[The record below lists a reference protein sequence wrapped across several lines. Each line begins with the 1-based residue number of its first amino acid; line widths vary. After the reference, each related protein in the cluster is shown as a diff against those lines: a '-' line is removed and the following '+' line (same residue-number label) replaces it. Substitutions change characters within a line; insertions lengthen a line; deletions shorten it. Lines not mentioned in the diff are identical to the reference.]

1 MCSMSGYTSAVQ
13 WDHISEEA
21 SYAPGYGQ
29 DLKAYLP
36 RVVDAE
42 MSEVLRASPAVLI
55 EGPRACGKMSTGRR
69 FAAGEVLLDASAR
82 FRLAANL
89 DPAVLLDGPAP
100 LLLDEWQTAPDI
112 WNPMRRACDD
122 RGRTGQFILTG
133 SADPPDDITRHSGA
147 GRVLRVRMRPMSL
160 FESGE
165 SDGSLS
171 LAGLFEPGR
180 RSARDSGGHLG
191 EIMVMACRGGWPA
204 LVGSRADPPVAL
216 RVLKGYLEEISRT
229 DVSRVDGVARNPDGV
244 RRLLESLA
252 RNIACE
258 ASFATLAA
266 DTAGEDP
273 GIDRKTVSSYMA
285 ALTRL
290 FVVEDLPAWRP
301 HITSRSALRKAPKR
315 HLADPSLAAAALG
328 VTPEAVMSDL
338 KFAGLLFES
347 LVVRDLRIYGQA
359 AGCSISH
366 YRDSDGL
373 EVDAIMKRADGRW
386 IAAEIKLGGETAIRH
401 AVSTLK
407 RLRRRVDHN
416 RTGEPAR
423 LIAITAGGYGY
434 EHPEGVTIV
443 PITALG
449 P

>member
-1 MCSMSGYTSAVQ
+1 MQRDLGSEAGSGVAGRSG
-13 WDHISEEA
+13 
-21 SYAPGYGQ
+21 PGR
-29 DLKAYLP
+29 YLP

-42 MSEVLRASPAVLI
+42 MGEALWASPAVLI
-55 EGPRACGKMSTGRR
+55 EGPRACGKTWTGRR
-69 FAAGEVLLDASAR
+69 FAAGEVLLDASVRA
-82 FRLAANL
+82 RLAANL

-100 LLLDEWQTAPDI
+100 LLLDEWQLAPDI

-122 RGRTGQFILTG
+122 RGRPGQFILTG
-133 SADPPDDITRHSGA
+133 SADPPDDVTRHSGA

-165 SDGSLS
+165 SDGSVS

-180 RSARDSGGHLG
+180 RTARDSGHQLG
-191 EIMVMACRGGWPA
+191 EIMETACRGGWPA
-204 LVGSRADPPVAL
+204 LVSSGAGPSAAL
-216 RVLKGYLEEISRT
+216 RALRGYLDEISRT
-229 DVSRVDGVARNPDGV
+229 DVSRVDGVARNPAGV

-252 RNIACE
+252 RNVASE

-266 DTAGEDP
+266 DTAGDDP

-285 ALTRL
+285 ALARL

-301 HITSRSALRKAPKR
+301 HITSRSALRNAPKR

-328 VTPEAVMSDL
+328 ATPEAVMADL

-347 LVVRDLRIYGQA
+347 LAVRDLRIYGQA
-359 AGCSISH
+359 AGCEISH

-373 EVDAIMKRADGRW
+373 EVDAIVRRADGNW
-386 IAAEIKLGGETAIRH
+386 IAAEVKLGGEAAISR
-401 AVSTLK
+401 AVSILK
-407 RLRRRVDHN
+407 RLRKRVDAN

-423 LIAITAGGYGY
+423 LVVITAGGYGY
-434 EHPEGVTIV
+434 EHPQGVTVV

>member
-1 MCSMSGYTSAVQ
+1 MQS
-13 WDHISEEA
+13 DHPQGIA
-21 SYAPGYGQ
+21 SDATDEPVPSR
-29 DLKAYLP
+29 YLP

-42 MSEVLRASPAVLI
+42 MREALRASPAVLI
-55 EGPRACGKMSTGRR
+55 EGPRACGKTWTGRR
-69 FAAGEVLLDASAR
+69 FAASEVMVDAAVRARIAANADPTVLLDAA
-82 FRLAANL
+82 
-89 DPAVLLDGPAP
+89 PP
-100 LLLDEWQTAPDI
+100 LLLDEWQLAPDI

-165 SDGSLS
+165 SDGSVS

-180 RSARDSGGHLG
+180 RQARDSGRHLG
-191 EIMVMACRGGWPA
+191 EIMAMACRGGWPA
-204 LVGSRADPPVAL
+204 LVSRRADPPAAL
-216 RVLKGYLEEISRT
+216 RVLRGYLDEISRV
-229 DVSRVDGVARNPDGV
+229 DVSRLDGVARNPTGV

-252 RNIACE
+252 RNIASE

-266 DTAGEDP
+266 DTAGDDP

-285 ALTRL
+285 ALARL
-290 FVVEDLPAWRP
+290 FVVDDLPAWRP

-315 HLADPSLAAAALG
+315 HFTDPSLAAAALG
-328 VTPEAVMSDL
+328 AVPEAVMSDL

-347 LVVRDLRIYGQA
+347 LAVRDLRVYGQA
-359 AGCSISH
+359 AGCEISH

-373 EVDAIMKRADGRW
+373 EVDAIVRRADGRW
-386 IAAEIKLGGETAIRH
+386 IAVEAKLGGEAAIGH
-401 AVSTLK
+401 AVRTLK
-407 RLRRRVDHN
+407 RLQGRIDAS
-416 RTGEPAR
+416 RTGKPAR
-423 LIAITAGGYGY
+423 LVVLTAGGYGF
-434 EHPEGVTIV
+434 EHPEGVAVV

>member
-1 MCSMSGYTSAVQ
+1 MGDGHSPETYSRNVGMPVSNV
-13 WDHISEEA
+13 
-21 SYAPGYGQ
+21 
-29 DLKAYLP
+29 YLP

-42 MSEVLRASPAVLI
+42 MGEALRASPAVLI
-55 EGPRACGKMSTGRR
+55 EGPRACGKTWTGRR
-69 FAAGEVLLDASAR
+69 FAAGEVLMDASVR
-82 FRLAANL
+82 TRLAANL
-89 DPAVLLDGPAP
+89 DPAVLLDGSPP
-100 LLLDEWQTAPDI
+100 LLLDEWQLAPDI

-122 RGRTGQFILTG
+122 RGRPGQFILTG

-147 GRVLRVRMRPMSL
+147 GRILRVRMRPMSL

-165 SDGSLS
+165 SDGSVS
-171 LAGLFEPGR
+171 LAELFAPGR
-180 RSARDSGGHLG
+180 RSAPDSGRHLG
-191 EIMVMACRGGWPA
+191 EIMAMACRGGWPA
-204 LVGSRADPPVAL
+204 LVSSGADPPAAL
-216 RVLKGYLEEISRT
+216 RVLRGYLDEISRT
-229 DVSRVDGVARNPDGV
+229 DVSRVDGVARNPAGV
-244 RRLLESLA
+244 RRLLESVA

-285 ALTRL
+285 ALARL

-301 HITSRSALRKAPKR
+301 HITSRSALRNAPKR

-328 VTPEAVMSDL
+328 ATPEAVMSDL

-347 LVVRDLRIYGQA
+347 LVVRDLHVYGQPT
-359 AGCSISH
+359 GCEISH

-373 EVDAIMKRADGRW
+373 EVDAIVRRPDGQW
-386 IAAEIKLGGETAIRH
+386 IAVEVKLGGETAIHH
-401 AVSTLK
+401 AVRTLR
-407 RLRRRVDHN
+407 RLHRRVDTD
-416 RTGEPAR
+416 RTGAPAR
-423 LIAITAGGYGY
+423 LVVVTAGGYGY
-434 EHPEGVTIV
+434 EHPEGVTVV

>member
-1 MCSMSGYTSAVQ
+1 MAGERSRQTPSDALGEF
-13 WDHISEEA
+13 DHE
-21 SYAPGYGQ
+21 
-29 DLKAYLP
+29 AYLP

-42 MSEVLRASPAVLI
+42 MGEASQASPAVLI
-55 EGPRACGKMSTGRR
+55 EGPRACGKTWTGRR
-69 FAAGEVLLDASAR
+69 FAASEVLMDASVR
-82 FRLAANL
+82 VRLAANV

-100 LLLDEWQTAPDI
+100 VLLDEWQLAPDI

-122 RGRTGQFILTG
+122 RGRPGQFILTG
-133 SADPPDDITRHSGA
+133 SADPPDDITQHSGA

-165 SDGSLS
+165 SDGSVS

-180 RSARDSGGHLG
+180 RQARDSGRHLG
-191 EIMVMACRGGWPA
+191 EIMAVACRGGWPA
-204 LVGSRADPPVAL
+204 LVRQRADPSAAL
-216 RVLKGYLEEISRT
+216 RVLSGYLDEISRT
-229 DVSRVDGVARNPDGV
+229 DVSRVDGVVRNPTGV

-252 RNIACE
+252 RNIATE

-315 HLADPSLAAAALG
+315 HFTDPSLAAAALG
-328 VTPEAVMSDL
+328 ATPEAVMSDL

-347 LVVRDLRIYGQA
+347 LAVRDLRVYGQA
-359 AGCSISH
+359 ASCEVTH

-373 EVDAIMKRADGRW
+373 EVDAIVRRTDGRW
-386 IAAEIKLGGETAIRH
+386 IAVEAKLGGEQAIGH
-401 AVSTLK
+401 AVRTLK
-407 RLRRRVDHN
+407 RLRSRVDAS

-423 LIAITAGGYGY
+423 LVVLTAGGYGY

-443 PITALG
+443 PITVLG